1 MATLVGTNTVTAI
14 ARHYIM
20 PKVTDQVYRKVP
32 LLARLQASNRMLIRG
47 GTQIEV
53 PLMYGRFNT
62 GGPYSGYDVWNT
74 TPSDTIRNAVWDWKQ
89 HYVTWAV
96 DGLTLLR
103 TDSPDAIAS
112 FLMLQAEQA
121 RMEMTEN
128 LAIGLDG
135 GGSTGAI
142 AGYFGAGG
150 AATSYNDV
158 KDIDGINAMLGTG
171 STLGNANYGGISRTA
186 NSWWNATVDS
196 STATLTEAA
205 LQSMFTSFPGGN
217 TPTLIRSRVD
227 QYNRFYALNLSTTNP
242 RNYNREPAGHDAL
255 LASAGFT
262 NLLFNQVPW
271 IHDPHVVSG
280 TANNNNSAIQM
291 LNENYLHWIVS
302 PRGDFVLKDFVEPA
316 NQDAMVAGIKWAGN
330 LVTTN
335 CQVHGV
341 MTAITA

>member
-1 MATLVGTNTVTAI
+1 MTIGTNTVSAI

-20 PKVTDQVYRKVP
+20 PRVTDQVYRKVP
-32 LLARLQASNRMLIRG
+32 LLYRLMQSNRMQLRG
-47 GTQIEV
+47 GTHIEV
-53 PLMYGRFNT
+53 PLMYARFNT

-74 TPSDTIRNAVWDWKQ
+74 TPSDTIRNARFEWKQ
-89 HYVTWAV
+89 HYITWAV
-96 DGLTLLR
+96 DGLTLIR
-103 TDSPDAIAS
+103 SDAPDSIAS

-128 LAIGLDG
+128 LANGLDG
-135 GGSTGAI
+135 GGSSSAI

-171 STLGNANYGGISRTA
+171 TTLGNPTYGNITRSANT
-186 NSWWNATVDS
+186 WWNAQVDG
-196 STATLTEAA
+196 TTTTLTEAS
-205 LQSMFTSFPGGN
+205 LQAMFTSFPGAN

-227 QYNRFYALNLSTTNP
+227 QYNRFYALNVSTTNP
-242 RNYNREPAGHDAL
+242 RNYNREAAGHDAL

-271 IHDPHVVSG
+271 IWDPHVVSG
-280 TANNNNSAIQM
+280 VTNNNNSAIQF
-291 LNENYLHWIVS
+291 LNENYLYWVTNS
-302 PRGDFVLKDFVEPA
+302 RANFALKDFVEPP

-330 LVTTN
+330 LITTN
-335 CQVHGV
+335 CAVHGV
-341 MTAITA
+341 MTAITG